1 MEMEYRRLGQ
11 SGLKVSAFSY
21 GSWLTFG
28 SQQEADESLQCMA
41 AAYEAGINFF
51 DNAEVYAGG
60 ESERVMGEALQEM
73 GWPRHSYLV
82 STKYFWGIHRDV
94 PNAYFTLNR
103 KYLMESID
111 KSLERLQLDHVDLVY
126 CHRPDPDTP
135 IEETVWAM
143 SDIVASGKALYWG
156 TSEWSAAE
164 IRAAWEI
171 AERHHLRK
179 PVVEQP
185 EYNLLNR
192 TKVESEFARLYED
205 IGLGITSFSPLASG
219 LLTGK
224 YAAGIPEGSRGQQ
237 VEWLQ
242 ESLTDPVN
250 LEKVAALGTVAEEI
264 GCSLAQLALAWT
276 VSNPNVSSVII
287 GARKVDQLN
296 ENLKALE
303 VVGELTDEHKATI
316 DGIFA

>member
-1 MEMEYRRLGQ
+1 MEMEYRRLG
-11 SGLKVSAFSY
+11 SAGVKVSVFSY

-28 SQQEADESLQCMA
+28 SQQEADESLRCMQ

-60 ESERVMGEALQEM
+60 EAERVMGDAFKEM

-82 STKYFWGIHRDV
+82 STKYFWGIHRDN
-94 PNAYFTLNR
+94 PNTTSTLNR
-103 KYLMESID
+103 KYLMEAIDQSI
-111 KSLERLQLDHVDLVY
+111 ERLQLDHVDLVY

-156 TSEWSAAE
+156 TSEWSAAD

-185 EYNLLNR
+185 EYNLLHR

-205 IGLGITSFSPLASG
+205 IGLGLTTFSPLASG

-224 YAAGIPEGSRGQQ
+224 YQDGIPEGSRAAGL
-237 VEWLQ
+237 EWLQ
-242 ESLTDPVN
+242 GSVTDPAS
-250 LEKVAALGTVAEEI
+250 LAKVGELADVADEV

-276 VSNPNVSSVII
+276 ASNPNVSSVII
-287 GARKVDQLN
+287 GARRIDQLN
-296 ENLKALE
+296 ENLKALD
-303 VVGELTDEHKATI
+303 VLSELTDEHKARI
-316 DGIFA
+316 DGIFG